1 MPAWLGLVPSSFVS
15 VRVPDTSAAHVLV
28 ERAVQSSRKIQQR
41 ECEGTRHHPQRGCGG
56 GGAVCAPEGDAE
68 VGREVGIAG
77 WGGPECEGEGV
88 RD

>member
-15 VRVPDTSAAHVLV
+15 GTRTRHFGGVLV